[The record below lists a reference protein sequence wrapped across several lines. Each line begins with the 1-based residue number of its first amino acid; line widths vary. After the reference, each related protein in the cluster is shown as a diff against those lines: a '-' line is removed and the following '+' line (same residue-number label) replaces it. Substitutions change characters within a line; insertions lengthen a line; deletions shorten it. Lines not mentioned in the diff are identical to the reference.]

1 MTTSSFFLLL
11 GYYLFL
17 KSDHEAHLED
27 FPLPVDFLAAAL
39 LTLQLGVHGLPLAVT
54 FLNNDH
60 TAEQIHIYP
69 FDEDYLQDRD

>member
-1 MTTSSFFLLL
+1 MFNDDIFVFPPSRIFPFF
-11 GYYLFL
+11 
-17 KSDHEAHLED
+17 DETHLED

-60 TAEQIHIYP
+60 TAEQIHFYP